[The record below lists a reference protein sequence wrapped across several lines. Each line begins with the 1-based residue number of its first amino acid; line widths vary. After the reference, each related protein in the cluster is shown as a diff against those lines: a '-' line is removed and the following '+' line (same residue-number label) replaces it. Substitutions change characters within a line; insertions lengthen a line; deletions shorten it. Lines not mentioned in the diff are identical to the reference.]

1 MSSPS
6 PVNDEQHKQ
15 HVFNLLCV
23 VFFAASLLWDGSGLD
38 QTVSQLF
45 GSAQGFALR
54 NDWFLTRVMHDG
66 ARRFAWLLLGVMICI
81 AVFAR
86 QHGLR
91 NSARWAV
98 AGTLTAILVVQWLK
112 WISAT
117 SCPWDLHLFG
127 GQAGFVSHWNWRITD
142 RGPGRCFPAG
152 HASTGFALLPAWVAL
167 HKHMRHP
174 LLVLG
179 MVVVVGLALGMVQVL
194 RGAHFVS
201 HVLWS
206 GSACLLVAWVA
217 GVLRKRFTRHEALN

>member
-1 MSSPS
+1 MSSPFLVS
-6 PVNDEQHKQ
+6 NEQHER

-23 VFFAASLLWDGSGLD
+23 VFFLASLLWDGSGLD

-54 NDWFLTRVMHDG
+54 SHWFLTQVMHDG
-66 ARRFAWLLLGVMICI
+66 ARKFAWLLLGVMICV

-98 AGTLTAILVVQWLK
+98 AGTLMAILVVQWLK

-127 GQAGFVSHWNWRITD
+127 GQADLVSHWNWRIND
-142 RGPGRCFPAG
+142 GGPGRCFPAG
-152 HASTGFALLPAWVAL
+152 HASTAFALLPAWVAL
-167 HKHMRHP
+167 RRHMRYP
-174 LLVLG
+174 LFALG
-179 MVVVVGLALGMVQVL
+179 IVVFVGLTLGMVQVL

-201 HVLWS
+201 HVMWS
-206 GSACLLVAWVA
+206 GSVCLLVAWIT
-217 GVLRKRFTRHEALN
+217 GVVRQHFMSHDALN